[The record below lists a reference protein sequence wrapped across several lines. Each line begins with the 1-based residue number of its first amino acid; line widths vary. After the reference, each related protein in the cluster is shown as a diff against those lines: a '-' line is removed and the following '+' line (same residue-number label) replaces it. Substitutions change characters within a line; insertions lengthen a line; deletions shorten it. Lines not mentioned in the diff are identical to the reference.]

1 MRNIPC
7 SAFALVCLTT
17 ICSAQTKTTPTFSSA
32 PTASAITYGQTL
44 ANSVLMPP
52 QATVSTLAGSGSFYT
67 DRFVFGGFADGPGT
81 VAQFSTPVGMAIDGS
96 GNVYVADPGNNRIR
110 KITPEGTVTTLAGS
124 GTAGFADGAA
134 TVAQFKG
141 PEGVAVDGS
150 GNVYV
155 ADTTNNRIRKVTSE
169 GMVTTLAGSGLSGS
183 FNGTGNAAFFAY
195 PKGVALDAAGNVYVA
210 DTYTDEIRKVTASG
224 VVTTLAGS
232 TQGYADGIGTAAKF
246 NFPGSVT
253 VDGAGNVY
261 VADCKNNRIRK
272 VTPEGTVT
280 TLAGSGTAGFADGA
294 ATVAQFKGPFGVS
307 VDGYGNVY
315 VADSDN
321 HRIRKVTPDGM
332 VTTLAGGGGGLDIY
346 GVPIGGYADGSGTTA
361 QFAYP
366 FGIAVDGSGNVYV
379 ADSYNNRIRKVTP
392 AVSTEGVFAFAS
404 PSTKPNVGTS
414 SYSVT
419 FTPTDTANYN
429 TVTTTVSVTV
439 SKATPSITIAPTASL
454 MIYGQTLAESTL
466 TSGTASIGGSFA
478 FTSPSTVPA
487 VGTSSQSV
495 AFVPTDTANYNTVN
509 TSVNVTVLDP
519 DGDENGDGISNGV
532 SVLLGYDPYF
542 NFGPLLN
549 HLKSNPVSGLF
560 NQSQYNLNRVNGR
573 NDVINSP
580 NSYDLYTTSQIQ
592 NIAIGD
598 LVLTREVNGNF
609 VLNYDIEQS
618 TDLQTWT
625 PYQALSLPLTG
636 LPTDKAFVR
645 IKVINSNPPAIPT
658 TPPLPSPA
666 TPTSSNL

>member
-1 MRNIPC
+1 MRKLLC
-7 SAFALVCLTT
+7 SAVVLASLGA
-17 ICSAQTKTTPTFSSA
+17 ISPAQTKTTPTFSSA

-183 FNGTGNAAFFAY
+183 FNGTGNAAFFAN

-210 DTYTDEIRKVTASG
+210 DTYTDKIRKVTASG

-232 TQGYADGIGTAAKF
+232 TYGYADGIGTAAKF

-332 VTTLAGGGGGLDIY
+332 VTTLAGGGGGLNIY

-379 ADSYNNRIRKVTP
+379 ADSWNNRIRKVTP

-419 FTPTDTANYN
+419 FT
-429 TVTTTVSVTV
+429 
-439 SKATPSITIAPTASL
+439 
-454 MIYGQTLAESTL
+454 
-466 TSGTASIGGSFA
+466 
-478 FTSPSTVPA
+478 
-487 VGTSSQSV
+487 
-495 AFVPTDTANYNTVN
+495 PTDTANYNTVN

-592 NIAIGD
+592 NMAIGD
-598 LVLTREVNGNF
+598 LVLTKNPNGSFN
-609 VLNYDIEQS
+609 LNYDIEQS
-618 TDLQTWT
+618 NDLQNWT
-625 PYQALSLPLTG
+625 TYQALSLPLTG

-645 IKVINSNPPAIPT
+645 IKAKGAEVLPPPPTNNSGGGG
-658 TPPLPSPA
+658 
-666 TPTSSNL
+666 SNSDGPIE